1 MVIVN
6 KLLFFFLNPQQLTAL
21 KNNPG
26 LLQLDYI
33 LQFWTLFLLAVITTT
48 IAEIWVQ

>member
-1 MVIVN
+1 MMIVN
-6 KLLFFFLNPQQLTAL
+6 KLLSFFFIPQQLTAL

-33 LQFWTLFLLAVITTT
+33 LQFWTLCLLAVMTTN
-48 IAEIWVQ
+48 IAEIWEQ